1 MNAAGEMAKEWEMAA
16 YAGDHYRLAFDNRI
30 VGG

>member
-16 YAGDHYRLAFDNRI
+16 YAGDHYRLAFDQPDSW
-30 VGG
+30 G